1 MKMSK
6 VVVVAIC
13 ITIMGCSTP
22 FKKPTSSINVNPA
35 TASKVTVQSV
45 SNSSLRRSIGKDFSE
60 SKVSINGE
68 FIGDFSQ
75 SEKSF
80 SYEVNPGPLSMDFCL
95 EGYIPRC
102 LSHKIQVDPNNHYF
116 FEYELVGTYLVI
128 GSGANRQIRL
138 KQVAAYGNP
147 QTPINPAVSQQPQQP
162 IQKPTPVNQGAT
174 GLESAKKKCIDL
186 GFKLGTESFGN
197 CVLKVAN

>member
-1 MKMSK
+1 MKLLSILLSL
-6 VVVVAIC
+6 VILS
-13 ITIMGCSTP
+13 GCATP

-35 TASKVTVQSV
+35 TASKVTVLSV

-75 SEKSF
+75 SEKFF

-102 LSHKIQVDPNNHYF
+102 LSHKIQVDPNKHYF

-128 GSGANRQIRL
+128 GAGANRQIRL

-162 IQKPTPVNQGAT
+162 IQKQTPPNQGAT

-186 GFKLGTESFGN
+186 GFKIGTESFGQCILRLSN
-197 CVLKVAN
+197 